1 LPCIK
6 SAGTKRRKPSWATL
20 AKLDRLAEAE
30 AEQADV
36 GLLGRHAE
44 AEAAWRALVDA
55 SDRTD
60 GSTHADTILTREML
74 AGTLY
79 RLRRL
84 QESAEEWR
92 AVIDLRTASI
102 GAEHTDTK
110 RARDWLAAVQREL
123 EGPDQ
128 ARPV

>member
-1 LPCIK
+1 LR
-6 SAGTKRRKPSWATL
+6 ARTTYAYFL
-20 AKLDRLAEAE
+20 
-30 AEQADV
+30 

-55 SDRTD
+55 ADRTD
-60 GSTHADTILTREML
+60 GSSHADTILTREML

-84 QESAEEWR
+84 QESADEWR

-128 ARPV
+128 APTVSASPRE